1 MKRLLFLPVVL
12 AGCTMH
18 DTPTAITPISAVLY
32 QDTVTVQASDGTL
45 CTGPRNQSG
54 NQWSGQLGGCPHA
67 WPYQVLRNTPRPRLP
82 LAPGV
87 TGSSGITINTSE
99 GPIGFSG

>member
-67 WPYQVLRNTPRPRLP
+67 WAYQVFRQSNRPRLV
-82 LAPGV
+82 LHQGKV
-87 TGSSGITINTSE
+87 GSSKLRLQYGAQMIE
-99 GPIGFSG
+99 FSG